1 MRSPEQ
7 SSILP
12 AVWTSWLPPH
22 HGAAAR
28 QRLACWPGPCR
39 ADMASR
45 GLEGASAAEAAWTA
59 VVQRWLVRSPTTR
72 TLQPC
77 MELRFVSA
85 ETYDG
90 RTVRL
95 LNLIDEHSRECLLV
109 RTERR
114 WSSAKVIEA
123 VADVMVV
130 KGVPQHLRSDNGPEL
145 VARDLRKCLANTGT
159 KTAYI
164 EPGSPWENGFC
175 ESFNSKLGDEFLN
188 GEIFYSMKEIR
199 VPAER
204 WRVHFNTIRPH
215 SSLGYRPPAPEAW
228 TPTSLGCGETG
239 IATLI
244 PPPRA
249 PHGNYL
255 NPEIAALH
263 QQIIWFKR
271 SGRPSQRVE
280 FPVSGRTPTRARP
293 DVCDA
298 GTDSPARS

>member
-1 MRSPEQ
+1 LKVPQRQKPRGRLWFNDGSCVRLRPEHRNH
-7 SSILP
+7 
-12 AVWTSWLPPH
+12 VWSY
-22 HGAAAR
+22 
-28 QRLACWPGPCR
+28 
-39 ADMASR
+39 D
-45 GLEGASAAEAAWTA
+45 
-59 VVQRWLVRSPTTR
+59 
-72 TLQPC
+72 
-77 MELRFVSA
+77 FVSA

-109 RTERR
+109 RAERR

-130 KGVPQHLRSDNGPEL
+130 KGVPQHLRSDNGREL

-244 PPPRA
+244 PPPHA